1 MGSTWTWRWTYSKRV
16 VAQRNKDLWQT
27 ISHVD

>member
-1 MGSTWTWRWTYSKRV
+1 MGSTWTRRWTYSKRS